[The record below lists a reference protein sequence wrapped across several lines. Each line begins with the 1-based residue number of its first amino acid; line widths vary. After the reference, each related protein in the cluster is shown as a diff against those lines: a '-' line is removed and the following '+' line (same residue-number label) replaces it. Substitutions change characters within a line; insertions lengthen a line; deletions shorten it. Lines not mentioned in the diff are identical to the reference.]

1 MSCEKIHLPTNICR
15 GDAFIMEKNGK
26 LLVLTKIKCNKEN
39 DIYIMG
45 SGRYSDYD
53 LSGPVYDD

>member
-1 MSCEKIHLPTNICR
+1 
-15 GDAFIMEKNGK
+15 MEKNGK

-53 LSGPVYDD
+53 LSDPVYDD